1 MATAITIQ
9 ATSSGPAATGLPSIH
24 PASTLS
30 AFHHPRHQ
38 HHQHPRMSSTT
49 SPVTSLTNS
58 PSASSASFSSVATPN
73 TAPAVNTGTTS
84 VAASTTNHSALN
96 NTIAATTSLLVG
108 SISSRGPT
116 GRDGV
121 SCDACLFRKS
131 RCAMNELVNKCYS
144 CEFHRQDCT
153 FSLANSAL
161 TEAASPQSRKR
172 KLEDFVEAEST
183 KRYFSPTFVLFV
195 MLMTYRQ
202 SIEVP
207 RPQSTVKEM
216 VPPPTTTNTNPLA
229 SPRLSYQSSQ
239 HIGLTTELEP
249 ILFEHIPLDTNDE
262 SELSS
267 THKIRRFAED
277 GIFMR
282 IMNPDSKETSTVS
295 LDAIETLVA
304 PYGSTLVDKFFEKIH
319 PVFPVLME
327 DSFRQSYRTRRG
339 LSPLL
344 LAAVYTLTLKY
355 LEFEPA
361 ARSARKP
368 DVKRMEDTAMK
379 LLTESLPHA
388 DITTIQAGMLIMQR
402 SSLNTSSL
410 NGQIVTAAFELGLH
424 QDCFNWKIPPAE
436 RGLRRRMGWA
446 LHTQDKWCSLV
457 HGRPSHMSAAN
468 WTVRDLV
475 EDDFIGAF
483 SATSPANKK
492 SDTESADGNGLGHGP
507 LLFCQHV
514 ALTAILAEILDT
526 FYTLRAAEQFAAA
539 GNNKT
544 RYILEKAKPV
554 QIRLKDW
561 FARLPA
567 GMKMDS
573 TASTSAEILFD
584 EVTEESASNGAL
596 HVAYFATEITLHRC
610 IIRSLTSNTADNYLS
625 HICRSA
631 AKTRLISAMDF
642 VNRLR
647 PAHLQAF
654 WPGSSRTNFALIG
667 SFGTLLLATAPT
679 REEAEFYRQRLA
691 EYRWT
696 LSVSVK
702 NAQFLKHAIESLD
715 LSTMLAQNVPEKP
728 GIEELMAGVVA
739 KNSRSRRGPA
749 GRQSTANAMDT
760 TGLFSGGAGVGEGGA
775 GGGATSSVVSGLA
788 SPATS
793 PSNMDEMS
801 DVDEDEDD
809 DAGEDY

>member
-1 MATAITIQ
+1 
-9 ATSSGPAATGLPSIH
+9 
-24 PASTLS
+24 
-30 AFHHPRHQ
+30 
-38 HHQHPRMSSTT
+38 
-49 SPVTSLTNS
+49 
-58 PSASSASFSSVATPN
+58 
-73 TAPAVNTGTTS
+73 
-84 VAASTTNHSALN
+84 
-96 NTIAATTSLLVG
+96 
-108 SISSRGPT
+108 
-116 GRDGV
+116 
-121 SCDACLFRKS
+121 
-131 RCAMNELVNKCYS
+131 
-144 CEFHRQDCT
+144 
-153 FSLANSAL
+153 
-161 TEAASPQSRKR
+161 
-172 KLEDFVEAEST
+172 
-183 KRYFSPTFVLFV
+183 
-195 MLMTYRQ
+195 
-202 SIEVP
+202 
-207 RPQSTVKEM
+207 
-216 VPPPTTTNTNPLA
+216 
-229 SPRLSYQSSQ
+229 
-239 HIGLTTELEP
+239 
-249 ILFEHIPLDTNDE
+249 
-262 SELSS
+262 
-267 THKIRRFAED
+267 
-277 GIFMR
+277 
-282 IMNPDSKETSTVS
+282 MNPDTSKETSAVS

-355 LEFEPA
+355 LEFEPT

-368 DVKRMEDTAMK
+368 DVKRMEDIAMK
-379 LLTESLPHA
+379 MLTESLPHA

-410 NGQIVTAAFELGLH
+410 NGQLVTAAFELGLH
-424 QDCFNWKIPPAE
+424 QDCFNWKIPLAE
-436 RGLRRRMGWA
+436 RGLRRRMAWA

-475 EDDFIGAF
+475 EDDFTGAF
-483 SATSPANKK
+483 SATSPAHNKH
-492 SDTESADGNGLGHGP
+492 DRNESNEGESNNGLGHGP

-573 TASTSAEILFD
+573 SASTSAEILFD

-610 IIRSLTSNTADNYLS
+610 IIRSLSANTADNYLS

-679 REEAEFYRQRLA
+679 KEEAEFYRQRLA

-739 KNSRSRRGPA
+739 KKSKRVTLAGGGGGHHHQSGSRSG
-749 GRQSTANAMDT
+749 GGGDLSTAMDT
-760 TGLFSGGAGVGEGGA
+760 TGFFVAGEAAAMA

-793 PSNMDEMS
+793 PSNMDDMS
-801 DVDEDEDD
+801 DVDDDEDD

>member
-1 MATAITIQ
+1 MAAALAIQ
-9 ATSSGPAATGLPSIH
+9 A
-24 PASTLS
+24 ASTGPDHRSFL
-30 AFHHPRHQ
+30 RQ
-38 HHQHPRMSSTT
+38 HHQMSS
-49 SPVTSLTNS
+49 PATSLSHS
-58 PSASSASFSSVATPN
+58 PASSSSSSSSSVSFSTAPTPN
-73 TAPAVNTGTTS
+73 TT
-84 VAASTTNHSALN
+84 AASLLRSA
-96 NTIAATTSLLVG
+96 
-108 SISSRGPT
+108 SISSSSRGPP

-144 CEFHRQDCT
+144 CDFHRQDCT
-153 FSLANSAL
+153 FTLANSAL
-161 TEAASPQSRKR
+161 SASGAASPPARKR
-172 KLEDFVEAEST
+172 KLDELVEAESNN
-183 KRYFSPTFVLFV
+183 KRHSIDL
-195 MLMTYRQ
+195 Q
-202 SIEVP
+202 S
-207 RPQSTVKEM
+207 SAKDM
-216 VPPPTTTNTNPLA
+216 VPPPPVSGGTSLA
-229 SPRLSYQSSQ
+229 SPRLSFQSSQ
-239 HIGLTTELEP
+239 HIGLTTEIEP
-249 ILFEHIPLDTNDE
+249 VLFEHIPLDTNDE
-262 SELSS
+262 SSLSS

-277 GIFMR
+277 GTFMR
-282 IMNPDSKETSTVS
+282 IMNPNAKETPTIS

-327 DSFRQSYRTRRG
+327 DSFRQAYRTRRG

-368 DVKRMEDTAMK
+368 EVKRMEDTAMK

-424 QDCFNWKIPPAE
+424 QDCFNWKIPLAE
-436 RGLRRRMGWA
+436 RGLRRRMAWA

-475 EDDFIGAF
+475 DEDFIGAF
-483 SATSPANKK
+483 STKPH
-492 SDTESADGNGLGHGP
+492 DESAGQKDRDLGHGVR
-507 LLFCQHV
+507 LFCQHV
-514 ALTAILAEILDT
+514 SLTAILAEILDT
-526 FYTLRAAEQFAAA
+526 FYTLRAAEQFSAA

-567 GMKMDS
+567 SMKMDS
-573 TASTSAEILFD
+573 PSSGSEILFD

-610 IIRSLTSNTADNYLS
+610 IIRSLNNTTADNYLS

-679 REEAEFYRQRLA
+679 KEEAEFYRQRLA

-739 KNSRSRRGPA
+739 AAGKNNRSRRRPDPSTPRAA
-749 GRQSTANAMDT
+749 GGGGNGGGAIDLTLDT
-760 TGLFSGGAGVGEGGA
+760 TGLFTGE
-775 GGGATSSVVSGLA
+775 GATSSVVSGLA

-793 PSNMDEMS
+793 PSNVDEMS
-801 DVDEDEDD
+801 DDD
-809 DAGEDY
+809 GNAGEDY

>member
-9 ATSSGPAATGLPSIH
+9 ATSSGPA
-24 PASTLS
+24 PAGVPLTTADHRSLL
-30 AFHHPRHQ
+30 RQ
-38 HHQHPRMSSTT
+38 HHRMSSTN
-49 SPVTSLTNS
+49 SPVASLTNS
-58 PSASSASFSSVATPN
+58 PVTSSASFSAITTP
-73 TAPAVNTGTTS
+73 TTK
-84 VAASTTNHSALN
+84 ASLPP
-96 NTIAATTSLLVG
+96 VV
-108 SISSRGPT
+108 SSRGPS

-144 CEFHRQDCT
+144 CDFHRQDCT
-153 FSLANSAL
+153 FTLANSNNLPASL
-161 TEAASPQSRKR
+161 GSPQSKKR
-172 KLEDFVEAEST
+172 KLDELVVEPSSKRPST
-183 KRYFSPTFVLFV
+183 DISRPVEPT
-195 MLMTYRQ
+195 
-202 SIEVP
+202 
-207 RPQSTVKEM
+207 KEM
-216 VPPPTTTNTNPLA
+216 LPTTTCGGALTAPE
-229 SPRLSYQSSQ
+229 LSFQSGQ

-249 ILFEHIPLDTNDE
+249 VLFEHLPLDDNDE
-262 SELSS
+262 SVLSS
-267 THKIRRFAED
+267 SHKIRRFTED
-277 GIFMR
+277 GFFMR
-282 IMNPDSKETSTVS
+282 IMDNGAKETPTVS

-304 PYGSTLVDKFFEKIH
+304 PYGSTLVDKFFQKIH
-319 PVFPVLME
+319 PVYPILME
-327 DSFRQSYRTRRG
+327 DSFRQSYRTRKG

-361 ARSARKP
+361 ARTARKP
-368 DVKRMEDTAMK
+368 DVKKMEDTAMK
-379 LLTESLPHA
+379 LLTESLPRA
-388 DITTIQAGMLIMQR
+388 DITAIQAGLLIMQR

-410 NGQIVTAAFELGLH
+410 NGQLATAAFELGLH
-424 QDCFNWKIPPAE
+424 QDCSNWKIPAAE
-436 RGLRRRMGWA
+436 KGLRRRMAWA
-446 LHTQDKWCSLV
+446 LHTQDKWSSLV

-475 EDDFIGAF
+475 PDDFIGAF
-483 SATSPANKK
+483 PQTG
-492 SDTESADGNGLGHGP
+492 SDDNNETPVLGHGP

-514 ALTAILAEILDT
+514 SLTAILAEILDT
-526 FYTLRAAEQFAAA
+526 FYTLRAAEQFSAA
-539 GNNKT
+539 GINKT
-544 RYILEKAKPV
+544 RHILERAKPV

-561 FARLPA
+561 FSRLPA
-567 GMKMDS
+567 EMKMES
-573 TASTSAEILFD
+573 PSSGSEILFD

-610 IIRSLTSNTADNYLS
+610 IVRSLSPETADNYLS

-715 LSTMLAQNVPEKP
+715 MATLLAQNVPEKP
-728 GIEELMAGVVA
+728 GIEELMASVVAA
-739 KNSRSRRGPA
+739 KNSQRRRNGPTKIGGETHFA
-749 GRQSTANAMDT
+749 REMD
-760 TGLFSGGAGVGEGGA
+760 AEIIMGEGGA
-775 GGGATSSVVSGLA
+775 GASSVVSGLA

-793 PSNMDEMS
+793 LS
-801 DVDEDEDD
+801 DEDLSDD
-809 DAGEDY
+809 EAGEGY

>member
-9 ATSSGPAATGLPSIH
+9 ATSSGPA
-24 PASTLS
+24 PAGVPLTS
-30 AFHHPRHQ
+30 ADHRSLLRQ
-38 HHQHPRMSSTT
+38 HHRMSSTN
-49 SPVTSLTNS
+49 SPVASLTNS
-58 PSASSASFSSVATPN
+58 PVISSASFSTITTP
-73 TAPAVNTGTTS
+73 TTGKTSLPAV
-84 VAASTTNHSALN
+84 V
-96 NTIAATTSLLVG
+96 
-108 SISSRGPT
+108 SSRGPA

-144 CEFHRQDCT
+144 CDFHRQDCT
-153 FSLANSAL
+153 FTLVNSNNPPADL
-161 TEAASPQSRKR
+161 GSPQSKKR
-172 KLEDFVEAEST
+172 KLEELVVTEPNSKRLATLFCVSRSSSLTLQYRPSTDTSRPVEPAA
-183 KRYFSPTFVLFV
+183 
-195 MLMTYRQ
+195 
-202 SIEVP
+202 
-207 RPQSTVKEM
+207 KEM
-216 VPPPTTTNTNPLA
+216 LPATTTTTTSSALPL
-229 SPRLSYQSSQ
+229 PELSFQSGQ

-249 ILFEHIPLDTNDE
+249 ILFEHLPLDGNDE
-262 SELSS
+262 SLLSS
-267 THKIRRFAED
+267 SHKIRRFTED
-277 GIFMR
+277 GFFMR
-282 IMNPDSKETSTVS
+282 IMENDAKETPTVS

-304 PYGSTLVDKFFEKIH
+304 PYGSTLVDKFFQKIH
-319 PVFPVLME
+319 PVYPILME
-327 DSFRQSYRTRRG
+327 DSFRQSYRTRKG

-361 ARSARKP
+361 ARTARKP
-368 DVKRMEDTAMK
+368 DVKKMEDTAMK
-379 LLTESLPHA
+379 LLTESLPRA
-388 DITTIQAGMLIMQR
+388 DITAIQAGLLIMQR

-410 NGQIVTAAFELGLH
+410 NGQLATAAFELGLH
-424 QDCFNWKIPPAE
+424 QDCSNWKIPAAE
-436 RGLRRRMGWA
+436 KGLRRRMAWA
-446 LHTQDKWCSLV
+446 LHTQDKWSSLV

-475 EDDFIGAF
+475 ADDFIGAF
-483 SATSPANKK
+483 PQAG
-492 SDTESADGNGLGHGP
+492 SDDNETPVLDHGP

-514 ALTAILAEILDT
+514 SLTAILAEILDT
-526 FYTLRAAEQFAAA
+526 FYTLRAAEQFSAA
-539 GNNKT
+539 GSNKT
-544 RYILEKAKPV
+544 RQILERAKPV

-567 GMKMDS
+567 EMKMELS
-573 TASTSAEILFD
+573 SSGSEILFD

-610 IIRSLTSNTADNYLS
+610 IVRSLSPQTADNYLS

-679 REEAEFYRQRLA
+679 KEEAEFYRQRLA

-715 LSTMLAQNVPEKP
+715 MATLLAQNVPEKP
-728 GIEELMAGVVA
+728 GIEELMASVVAA
-739 KNSRSRRGPA
+739 KNSQRRRNGPTKIGETHFA
-749 GRQSTANAMDT
+749 REIDVEMIM
-760 TGLFSGGAGVGEGGA
+760 GEGGA
-775 GGGATSSVVSGLA
+775 GASSVVSGLA

-793 PSNMDEMS
+793 LS
-801 DVDEDEDD
+801 DEDLSDD
-809 DAGEDY
+809 EGGEGY

>member
-1 MATAITIQ
+1 
-9 ATSSGPAATGLPSIH
+9 
-24 PASTLS
+24 
-30 AFHHPRHQ
+30 
-38 HHQHPRMSSTT
+38 
-49 SPVTSLTNS
+49 
-58 PSASSASFSSVATPN
+58 
-73 TAPAVNTGTTS
+73 
-84 VAASTTNHSALN
+84 
-96 NTIAATTSLLVG
+96 
-108 SISSRGPT
+108 
-116 GRDGV
+116 
-121 SCDACLFRKS
+121 
-131 RCAMNELVNKCYS
+131 
-144 CEFHRQDCT
+144 
-153 FSLANSAL
+153 
-161 TEAASPQSRKR
+161 
-172 KLEDFVEAEST
+172 
-183 KRYFSPTFVLFV
+183 
-195 MLMTYRQ
+195 
-202 SIEVP
+202 
-207 RPQSTVKEM
+207 M
-216 VPPPTTTNTNPLA
+216 VPPTTAVGGNLLA
-229 SPRLSYQSSQ
+229 SPRLSFQSSQ
-239 HIGLTTELEP
+239 HIGLTTEIEP
-249 ILFEHIPLDTNDE
+249 ILFEHMPLDTNDE
-262 SELSS
+262 SSLSS

-277 GIFMR
+277 GTFMR
-282 IMNPDSKETSTVS
+282 IMNPTAKETPTIS

-327 DSFRQSYRTRRG
+327 DSFRQAYRTRRG

-368 DVKRMEDTAMK
+368 EVKRMEDTAMK

-424 QDCFNWKIPPAE
+424 QDCFNWKIPLAE
-436 RGLRRRMGWA
+436 RGLRRRMAWA

-475 EDDFIGAF
+475 DEDFVGAF
-483 SATSPANKK
+483 STDKH
-492 SDTESADGNGLGHGP
+492 DDESAENDLGHGVR
-507 LLFCQHV
+507 LFCQHV
-514 ALTAILAEILDT
+514 SLTAILAEILDT
-526 FYTLRAAEQFAAA
+526 FYTLRAAEQFSAA
-539 GNNKT
+539 GNSKT

-561 FARLPA
+561 FARLPT
-567 GMKMDS
+567 GMKMDAPPS
-573 TASTSAEILFD
+573 GSEILFD

-610 IIRSLTSNTADNYLS
+610 IIRSLNDTTADNYLS

-739 KNSRSRRGPA
+739 AAAKNRSRRRPA
-749 GRQSTANAMDT
+749 QSASRAAAGTIDLTLDT
-760 TGLFSGGAGVGEGGA
+760 MYTGGE
-775 GGGATSSVVSGLA
+775 GATSSVVSGLA

-801 DVDEDEDD
+801 DDGN
-809 DAGEDY
+809 AGEDY

>member
-9 ATSSGPAATGLPSIH
+9 ATSSGPA
-24 PASTLS
+24 PAGVPLTS
-30 AFHHPRHQ
+30 ADHRSLLRQ
-38 HHQHPRMSSTT
+38 HHRMSSTN
-49 SPVTSLTNS
+49 SPVASLTNS
-58 PSASSASFSSVATPN
+58 PVTSSASFSSITTP
-73 TAPAVNTGTTS
+73 TTKASLPAV
-84 VAASTTNHSALN
+84 V
-96 NTIAATTSLLVG
+96 
-108 SISSRGPT
+108 SSRGPA

-144 CEFHRQDCT
+144 CDFHRQDCT
-153 FSLANSAL
+153 FTLVNTNNLPAEL
-161 TEAASPQSRKR
+161 GSPQSKKR
-172 KLEDFVEAEST
+172 KLEESVVIEPNSKRLVTFFVYPKSSSLTLQCRPSTDISRPAEP
-183 KRYFSPTFVLFV
+183 PT
-195 MLMTYRQ
+195 
-202 SIEVP
+202 
-207 RPQSTVKEM
+207 KEM
-216 VPPPTTTNTNPLA
+216 LPATTSSSALT
-229 SPRLSYQSSQ
+229 SSELSFQSGQ
-239 HIGLTTELEP
+239 HIGLTTEIEP
-249 ILFEHIPLDTNDE
+249 ILFEHLPLDDNEE
-262 SELSS
+262 SLLSS
-267 THKIRRFAED
+267 SHKIRRFTED
-277 GIFMR
+277 GFFMR
-282 IMNPDSKETSTVS
+282 IMENGAKETSTVS

-304 PYGSTLVDKFFEKIH
+304 PYGSTLVDKFFQKIH
-319 PVFPVLME
+319 PVYPILME
-327 DSFRQSYRTRRG
+327 DSFRQSYRTRKG

-355 LEFEPA
+355 LEFEPT
-361 ARSARKP
+361 ARTARKP
-368 DVKRMEDTAMK
+368 DVKKMEDTAMK
-379 LLTESLPHA
+379 LLTESLPRA
-388 DITTIQAGMLIMQR
+388 DITAIQAGLLIMQR

-410 NGQIVTAAFELGLH
+410 NGQLATAAFELGLH
-424 QDCFNWKIPPAE
+424 QDCWNWNIPPAE
-436 RGLRRRMGWA
+436 KGLRRRMAWA
-446 LHTQDKWCSLV
+446 LHTQDKWSSLV

-475 EDDFIGAF
+475 ADDFIGAF
-483 SATSPANKK
+483 PQTG
-492 SDTESADGNGLGHGP
+492 SDDNETPVLGHGP

-514 ALTAILAEILDT
+514 SLTAILAEILDT
-526 FYTLRAAEQFAAA
+526 FYTLRAAEQFSAA
-539 GNNKT
+539 GSNKT
-544 RYILEKAKPV
+544 RQILERAKPV

-567 GMKMDS
+567 EMKMES
-573 TASTSAEILFD
+573 SSSGSEILFD

-610 IIRSLTSNTADNYLS
+610 IVRSLSPQTADNYLS

-679 REEAEFYRQRLA
+679 KEEAEFYRQRLA

-715 LSTMLAQNVPEKP
+715 MATLLAQNVPEKP
-728 GIEELMAGVVA
+728 GIEELMASVVAA
-739 KNSRSRRGPA
+739 KNSQRRRNGPTKI
-749 GRQSTANAMDT
+749 SDT
-760 TGLFSGGAGVGEGGA
+760 HFPREIDVEIIMGEGGA
-775 GGGATSSVVSGLA
+775 GASSVVSGLA

-793 PSNMDEMS
+793 LS
-801 DVDEDEDD
+801 DEDLSDD
-809 DAGEDY
+809 EVGEGY

>member
-1 MATAITIQ
+1 
-9 ATSSGPAATGLPSIH
+9 
-24 PASTLS
+24 
-30 AFHHPRHQ
+30 
-38 HHQHPRMSSTT
+38 MSSTT

-73 TAPAVNTGTTS
+73 TAPAIHTGATS
-84 VAASTTNHSALN
+84 VAASTTGHSTV
-96 NTIAATTSLLVG
+96 NTSAATTSLFAGGV
-108 SISSRGPT
+108 SSRGPT
-116 GRDGV
+116 GRDGF

-144 CEFHRQDCT
+144 CDFHRQDCT
-153 FSLANSAL
+153 FTLANSAL

-172 KLEDFVEAEST
+172 KLEDYIEAEST
-183 KRYFSPTFVLFV
+183 KRQVT
-195 MLMTYRQ
+195 
-202 SIEVP
+202 EAP
-207 RPQSTVKEM
+207 RPESTAKEM
-216 VPPPTTTNTNPLA
+216 VPPPATSSSTDTNVLA

-262 SELSS
+262 SELSA

-282 IMNPDSKETSTVS
+282 IMRPDSKEMSTVS

-355 LEFEPA
+355 LEFEPT

-492 SDTESADGNGLGHGP
+492 PDPDTGDSTGLGHGP

-561 FARLPA
+561 FARLPP

-573 TASTSAEILFD
+573 TASTSAEILVD

-610 IIRSLTSNTADNYLS
+610 IIRSLSPSTADNYLS

-739 KNSRSRRGPA
+739 KKARSKRGGDSA
-749 GRQSTANAMDT
+749 ARQAIAASATMDT
-760 TGLFSGGAGVGEGGA
+760 TGLFSGAAGEGAGGA
-775 GGGATSSVVSGLA
+775 GGGAGCATSSVVSGLA

-801 DVDEDEDD
+801 DVDEDEEDDD
-809 DAGEDY
+809 DAGEYY